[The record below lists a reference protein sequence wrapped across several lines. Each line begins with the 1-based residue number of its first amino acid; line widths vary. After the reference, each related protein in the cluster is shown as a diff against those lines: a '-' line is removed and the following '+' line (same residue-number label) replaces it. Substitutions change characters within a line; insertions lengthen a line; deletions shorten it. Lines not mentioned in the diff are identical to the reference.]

1 MTARESVALLLAQAR
16 EDGILASRL
25 AVRTQATIDALID
38 LERQLAHQEEL
49 AARKLAR
56 KAPKG
61 ELPAQ
66 NDMNASERQL
76 ITNLARL
83 LDSLRAKNCGWH
95 GSGRHIGEDFELCS
109 GYDGS
114 DGTPARP
121 CSPRCAAVAGVLDE
135 AANYLGVQ
143 VEDLRGW
150 PKRMRTA

>member
-1 MTARESVALLLAQAR
+1 MTPRESVAMLLAQAR

-25 AVRTQATIDALID
+25 AIRTQATIDGLVD

-49 AARKLAR
+49 AARKVAR
-56 KAPKG
+56 KAAKA

-66 NDMNASERQL
+66 PDRSTNEREL
-76 ITNLARL
+76 ITTLARL

-135 AANYLGVQ
+135 AAKYLGVQ
-143 VEDLRGW
+143 VQDLLGW